1 MIRAATRDDVPAML
15 AIYAPYIL
23 ETAITFE
30 YEVPSPGDFM
40 RRFEGIAANYPW
52 IVWEEN
58 GAVLGYA
65 YGGAA
70 FSRAAYA
77 WDADLSIY
85 LDRDARGRGIGAKLY
100 RCLEEMLARRGF
112 HNLYGV
118 VTGENLPSIRF
129 HERMGYVR
137 MGTLVQTGYKLGRWH
152 DVVWLGKRLRP
163 AEDPGKPPVLAGC
176 TDADAEIMARFSD

>member
-1 MIRAATRDDVPAML
+1 MIRAATRDDMPAML

-52 IVWEEN
+52 IVWEED

-70 FSRAAYA
+70 FSRA
-77 WDADLSIY
+77 S
-85 LDRDARGRGIGAKLY
+85 RS
-100 RCLEEMLARRGF
+100 
-112 HNLYGV
+112 V
-118 VTGENLPSIRF
+118 PT
-129 HERMGYVR
+129 
-137 MGTLVQTGYKLGRWH
+137 
-152 DVVWLGKRLRP
+152 
-163 AEDPGKPPVLAGC
+163 
-176 TDADAEIMARFSD
+176 

>member
-1 MIRAATRDDVPAML
+1 MIRAATRDDMPAML

-52 IVWEEN
+52 IVWEED

-77 WDADLSIY
+77 WDAVLSIY
-85 LDRDARGRGIGAKLY
+85 LDRDARGRGIAAK
-100 RCLEEMLARRGF
+100 
-112 HNLYGV
+112 
-118 VTGENLPSIRF
+118 
-129 HERMGYVR
+129 
-137 MGTLVQTGYKLGRWH
+137 
-152 DVVWLGKRLRP
+152 
-163 AEDPGKPPVLAGC
+163 
-176 TDADAEIMARFSD
+176 